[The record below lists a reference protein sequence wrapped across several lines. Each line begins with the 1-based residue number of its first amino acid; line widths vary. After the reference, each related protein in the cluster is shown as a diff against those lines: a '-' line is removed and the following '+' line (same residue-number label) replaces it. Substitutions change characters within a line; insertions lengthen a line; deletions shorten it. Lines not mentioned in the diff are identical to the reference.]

1 VTVLDIRRRTGVL
14 FLAVMLGH
22 LILISA
28 QVTTKSGLTT
38 LEAIVFGAVAGVQR
52 AASWAIGG
60 VTGTWDRYVDLRHVQ
75 AENARLEQE
84 LAALRMRLQEQHAL
98 ALRGTRLELLLG
110 LQRALPQRTLAA
122 DVIAGDASAWFRTVT
137 INRGSRDGV
146 RRDLAVIAPGGAVGR
161 VVGGPTPHAARVQ
174 LLIDRNAGAGALI
187 ERSRAGGVVVGDG
200 TGLAMEFV
208 SNLTEVRVGDVVVTS
223 GLDGI
228 FAKGIV
234 IGTVREVEAGVGV
247 YRRIAVTPAVD
258 FSGLE
263 EVLVVMDAPPAAPAE
278 GGTG

>member
-52 AASWAIGG
+52 ASSWAIDG
-60 VTGTWDRYVDLRHVQ
+60 VTGAWGRYVDLRRVRDD
-75 AENARLEQE
+75 NARLERE
-84 LAALRMRLQEQHAL
+84 LAALRLQLQAQQAL

-110 LQRALPQRTLAA
+110 LQRAVPQRTLAA

-161 VVGGPTPHAARVQ
+161 IVGDPTPHAARVQ
-174 LLIDRNAGAGALI
+174 LLIDRNAGAGALV

-200 TGLAMEFV
+200 SAFVMEFV
-208 SNLTEVRVGDVVVTS
+208 SSISAVNPGDIVVTS
-223 GLDGI
+223 GLDRI
-228 FAKGIV
+228 FAKGV
-234 IGTVREVEAGVGV
+234 VLGTVRQVERGAGV
-247 YRRIAVTPAVD
+247 YRRIAIAPAVD
-258 FSGLE
+258 FSALE
-263 EVLVVMDAPPAAPAE
+263 EVLVVMDPPPAVPA
-278 GGTG
+278 GGGVG

>member
-52 AASWAIGG
+52 ASSWAIGG
-60 VTGTWDRYVDLRHVQ
+60 VTGAWGRYVDLRHVQ

-84 LAALRMRLQEQHAL
+84 LAALRVRMQEQHAL

-110 LQRALPQRTLAA
+110 LQSALPQRTLAA

-137 INRGSRDGV
+137 INRGSRDGI
-146 RRDLAVIAPGGAVGR
+146 RRDLAVIAPGGVVGR
-161 VVGGPTPHAARVQ
+161 VVGDPTPHAARVQ
-174 LLIDRNAGAGALI
+174 LLVDRNAGAGALI
-187 ERSRAGGVVVGDG
+187 ERTRAGGVVVGDG
-200 TGLAMEFV
+200 TGLLMDFV
-208 SNLTEVRVGDVVVTS
+208 SSLSEVRPGDVVVTS

-228 FAKGIV
+228 YPRGFV
-234 IGTVREVEAGVGV
+234 IGTVRDVETGPGV
-247 YRRIAVTPAVD
+247 YRRIAVRPTVD

-263 EVLVVMDAPPAAPAE
+263 EVLVVMDVPPAAQSPE
-278 GGTG
+278 GVG

>member
-52 AASWAIGG
+52 ASSWAIGG
-60 VTGTWDRYVDLRHVQ
+60 VTGAWGRYVDLRRVRDD
-75 AENARLEQE
+75 NARLERE
-84 LAALRMRLQEQHAL
+84 LAALRLQLQAQQAL

-110 LQRALPQRTLAA
+110 LQRAVPQRTLAA

-161 VVGGPTPHAARVQ
+161 IVGDPTPHAARVQ
-174 LLIDRNAGAGALI
+174 LLIDRNAGAGALV

-200 TGLAMEFV
+200 SAFVMEFV
-208 SNLTEVRVGDVVVTS
+208 SSISAVSPGDIVVTS
-223 GLDGI
+223 GLDRI
-228 FAKGIV
+228 FAKGV
-234 IGTVREVEAGVGV
+234 VLGTVRHVETGAGV
-247 YRRIAVTPAVD
+247 YRRIAIAPAVD
-258 FSGLE
+258 FSALE
-263 EVLVVMDAPPAAPAE
+263 EVLVVMDPPPAAPA
-278 GGTG
+278 GGGVE